1 MLSIIAPTLNAPE
14 SLESLLEFTLDP
26 EFEVLGG
33 GSGRFPFRH
42 IDVGRGS
49 YVQAANLAAAAARG
63 DQLVFV
69 PVDFVAASPAWMSE
83 CFSIPTALFRQAGG
97 FNEHFLESCHETD
110 LCRRLHLPEP
120 PARPAPNQIDQL
132 LLADLWSTE

>member
-1 MLSIIAPTLNAPE
+1 MLSIIAPILTAPE
-14 SLESLLEFTLDP
+14 SLQSLLEFTLDP

-42 IDVGRGS
+42 IDVGVRS

-63 DQLVFV
+63 DRLVFV
-69 PVDFVAASPAWMSE
+69 PLDFIANSPAWMCE

-97 FNEHFLESCHETD
+97 FNEHFSESCHEAD
-110 LCRRLHLPEP
+110 LCRRLNLPESP
-120 PARPAPNQIDQL
+120 VRPAPNQIDQL
-132 LLADLWSTE
+132 LLADLWPAA